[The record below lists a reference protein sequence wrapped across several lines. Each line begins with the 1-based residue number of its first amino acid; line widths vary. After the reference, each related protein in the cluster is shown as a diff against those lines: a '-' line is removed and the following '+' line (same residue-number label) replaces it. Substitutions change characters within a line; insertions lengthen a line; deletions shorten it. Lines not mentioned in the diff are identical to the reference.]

1 MRKTEFRKMTSIAA
15 VLIAAMIAVAIA
27 VNASS
32 IKASKDVIE
41 LGEKDKEVSFDVI
54 VTADK
59 DFAGAEFGFKPGS
72 GDVKFE
78 NIRYDGEFADA
89 DTVSKEKNGVRY
101 FGFFTAENKFKAGEH
116 KIATVTCSY
125 DGKDAQKIEL
135 TETKLVSVTAEKK
148 TEADKTAKDF
158 TVELKRV
165 VKPDDKPTKPD
176 DKPTKPGD
184 KPATPGTD
192 NTKKP
197 DPAGN
202 NKSADATRS
211 GKTEEGA
218 KPGSVQLIGAS
229 IKGKSIRFSWK
240 KADGAASYK
249 VAYKKNGARDWEY
262 KTVNETSASIDGM
275 SAKSRISIKVQ
286 ALNRSGGKEIAGDY
300 SQQQN
305 YIMKTVKLK
314 KVKRAGKALK
324 ISWKKVKGAKKYDVE
339 CSDSSSFEKSSIVKV
354 NGKKKGAK
362 VKKLAKGRKYFVRVR
377 IEKKIGGLTY
387 FGCWSKVK
395 SVKARK

>member
-41 LGEKDKEVSFDVI
+41 LGEKDKEVSFDII

-165 VKPDDKPTKPD
+165 VKTD

-197 DPAGN
+197 DTAGN
-202 NKSADATRS
+202 NKSVDATKS
-211 GKTEEGA
+211 GKKEEGAKVSGA
-218 KPGSVQLIGAS
+218 KPGSVQLVGAS

-249 VAYKKNGARDWEY
+249 VSYKKNGARDWEY

-324 ISWKKVKGAKKYDVE
+324 ISWKKVKGAKKYNVE

-362 VKKLAKGRKYFVRVR
+362 VKKLVKGRKYFVRVR

-395 SVKARK
+395 SVKVRK